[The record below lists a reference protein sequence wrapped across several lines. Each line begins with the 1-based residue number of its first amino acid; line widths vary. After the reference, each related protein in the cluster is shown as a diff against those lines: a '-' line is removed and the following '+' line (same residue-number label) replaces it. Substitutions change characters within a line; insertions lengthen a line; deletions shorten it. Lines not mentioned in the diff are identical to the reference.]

1 MQSKKVGKRT
11 STNRNDDGINFE
23 LFAFTECH
31 DSSTRRGWCMTFDSD
46 TRTNVNVLF
55 LERLHD
61 NIGNVGVEAG
71 KNLGEAFQNRDGRT
85 KVGKR

>member
-1 MQSKKVGKRT
+1 
-11 STNRNDDGINFE
+11 
-23 LFAFTECH
+23 
-31 DSSTRRGWCMTFDSD
+31 MTFDSD
-46 TRTNVNVLF
+46 TRTNVNILF